1 MNGKWKLKMN
11 GKRNEKMVD
20 DDDDDEDDDDDD
32 KMVDGWENDVK
43 NGG

>member
-1 MNGKWKLKMN
+1 MN

-20 DDDDDEDDDDDD
+20 DDDDE
-32 KMVDGWENDVK
+32 MVDGWDNDVKNDVK

>member
-20 DDDDDEDDDDDD
+20 DDDDDGDDDLTKWLMDG
-32 KMVDGWENDVK
+32 KMM
-43 NGG
+43 